1 MDIFRIF
8 FHAFP
13 ATWDSG
19 MNKEK
24 KTTQFR
30 NQRFRAVVVDLIDP
44 LH

>member
-24 KTTQFR
+24 KQHSFATNDF
-30 NQRFRAVVVDLIDP
+30 ALLLWI
-44 LH
+44 